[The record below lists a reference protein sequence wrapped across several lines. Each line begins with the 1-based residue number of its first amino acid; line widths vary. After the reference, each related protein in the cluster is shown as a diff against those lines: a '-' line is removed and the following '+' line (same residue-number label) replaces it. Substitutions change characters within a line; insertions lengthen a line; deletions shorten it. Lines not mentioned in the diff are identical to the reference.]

1 MRRVMLMVLSL
12 VAAVWCGS
20 SLAQAASKYNIS
32 IDGNFSDWSEISK
45 STFNG
50 GNHNGNGT
58 EQAAF
63 LADDDNVYF
72 YLDTAP
78 DTASHGASKQKAYD
92 YTLKVG
98 NKDYDLTLTMPHG
111 LGAGKVKAFTIS
123 ANGAVVESAS
133 GIVNREK
140 TSHGNKDVL
149 EMRLPLSALN
159 VSKTASQNISISD
172 GTDSITTT
180 GGSTG
185 PVVLAAIGFGIAGL
199 GVMRVNKKRKQT
211 IL

>member
-1 MRRVMLMVLSL
+1 MRKVMLMGLAL
-12 VAAVWCGS
+12 IAALWMGS
-20 SLAQAASKYNIS
+20 SLAQAASKYNIQ
-32 IDGNFSDWSEISK
+32 IDGNFDDWSSISK
-45 STFNG
+45 SSFNG
-50 GNHNGNGT
+50 GNHNGDGT
-58 EQAAF
+58 QEAAF
-63 LADDDNVYF
+63 VADDDNVYF

-78 DTASHGASKQKAYD
+78 DGGNGAAKVPSNMN

-98 NKDYDLTLTMPHG
+98 NKSYDIALTMPNG
-111 LGAGKVKAFTIS
+111 LGAGKVKQFTIS

-140 TSHGNKDVL
+140 RRHGNKEVI
-149 EMRLPLSALN
+149 EMRIPLSALN
-159 VSKTASQNISISD
+159 VSKTTSQNISIGD

-199 GVMRVNKKRKQT
+199 GVMRVNKKRKKT
-211 IL
+211 A